1 MSAMTASGPP
11 RTTVVAVAFNSADV
25 LPAMLASIPPGV
37 PVVVVDNAGTDAS
50 GDIARAAGARVV
62 RLEENQGFGR
72 GCNAGAALAGTEF
85 LLFLNPDAALEPG
98 ALEALETAAD
108 AHPDASAFNP
118 RIRDRNG
125 QAYFK
130 RGSILLAR
138 REWLARG
145 WPATSGPVPVLS
157 GAAFFCRRAQFEA
170 EGGFDPAIF
179 LYHEDDDL
187 SLRLKARFGPL
198 RFVREAEVVHLE
210 GRGSPRNPETAR
222 IKSYHMARSRLH
234 AMRKHS
240 RPFPLARSLS
250 SAIVKLLSPA
260 NLVSARKRAQA
271 TAYLKGVL
279 SRIGE
284 RHGGIR

>member
-1 MSAMTASGPP
+1 MTAPGAP
-11 RTTVVAVAFNSADV
+11 RTTIVSVAWNSADV
-25 LPAMLASIPPGV
+25 LPAMLASIPQGV

-50 GDIARAAGARVV
+50 GEIARAAGAHVV
-62 RLEENQGFGR
+62 RLEENLGFGR
-72 GCNAGAALAGTEF
+72 GCNAGAALADTEF

-98 ALEALETAAD
+98 ALAALEAAAD
-108 AHPDASAFNP
+108 AYPDASGFNP

-138 REWLARG
+138 RERLARG
-145 WPATSGPVPVLS
+145 WPEESGPVPVLS

-187 SLRLKARFGPL
+187 SLRLKQRFGPL
-198 RFVREAEVVHLE
+198 RFVREAEIVHLE

-222 IKSYHMARSRLH
+222 IKSYHMARSRVYT
-234 AMRKHS
+234 MRKHG
-240 RPFPLARSLS
+240 RPFPVLGSLAG
-250 SAIVKLLSPA
+250 AILKLLSPA

-271 TAYLKGVL
+271 LAYVKGVL
-279 SRIGE
+279 SRVGE
-284 RHGGIR
+284 RSEG